1 MEIFQPTITGSLN
14 ASGLVY
20 LTGLTSAS
28 YNSVL
33 TYDSASGEIFFTSSI
48 GGGGSGAGFPYSGS
62 AVITGSLLVS
72 GSGLTVD
79 GPLNATN
86 ITGSLYGTSSW
97 ANSAFTASHATNFTV
112 ENTLRLDETITDFAQ
127 ILSSIVGTPNLFTK
141 QTGSYTAALC
151 KYTVYRGTNA
161 RSGEFMTSW
170 NGTDI
175 TYTDFSTTDIG
186 STADVS
192 FLSSIV
198 SSEIKIN
205 AQTLSSGWN
214 IKMLA
219 TFM

>member
-20 LTGLTSAS
+20 FAGLTSAS
-28 YNSVL
+28 YNSIL
-33 TYDSASGEIFFTSSI
+33 TYDSSSGQLSFTSSI

-72 GSGLTVD
+72 GSGLIVE
-79 GPLNATN
+79 GG

-97 ANSAFTASHATNFTV
+97 AENAVTASYATNFTV
-112 ENTLRLDETITDFAQ
+112 ESTLQLDETITDFSQ
-127 ILSSIVGTPNLFTK
+127 IVSSIVGTPNLFTK

-151 KYTVYRGTNA
+151 KYTVYKDTNA
-161 RSGEFMTSW
+161 RSGEFITSW
-170 NGTDI
+170 NGTNI
-175 TYTDFSTTDIG
+175 TYTDFSTTDLG
-186 STADVS
+186 STSDVS

-198 SSEIKIN
+198 SNEIKIN

>member
-20 LTGLTSAS
+20 LAGLTSAS
-28 YNSVL
+28 FNSVL
-33 TYDSASGEIFFTSSI
+33 TYDSASGQLFFTGSDAV
-48 GGGGSGAGFPYSGS
+48 GGAGAGFPFSGS

-72 GSGLTVD
+72 GSGGLTVE
-79 GPLNATN
+79 GG

-97 ANSAFTASHATNFTV
+97 AINAFTASHAVNFAIDS
-112 ENTLRLDETITDFAQ
+112 TLILDQTITDFAQ
-127 ILSSIVGTPNLFTK
+127 IASSIVGTPNLFTR

-170 NGTDI
+170 NGTNI
-175 TYTDFSTTDIG
+175 VYTDTSTTDIG
-186 STADVS
+186 STVDVS

-198 SSEIKIN
+198 SNEIKIN

>member
-1 MEIFQPTITGSLN
+1 MEIFQPTITGSLS
-14 ASGLVY
+14 AAGLVY
-20 LTGLTSAS
+20 FTGLTSAS

-72 GSGLTVD
+72 GSGLTVE
-79 GPLNATN
+79 GG

-97 ANSAFTASHATNFTV
+97 AENALTASHAVNFAID
-112 ENTLRLDETITDFAQ
+112 NTLILDQTITDFAQ
-127 ILSSIVGTPNLFTK
+127 IASSIVGTPNLFTK

-198 SSEIKIN
+198 SNEIKIN